1 MSTLYTVMSSDDEF
15 FDSNVSANIESI
27 QIDSDSDS
35 EQSAEDIFL
44 SSFQNIK
51 RSKIK
56 VELKQEIFDNLEKI
70 FRESSNAKTELK
82 EYRKRLA
89 KANVALNQQ
98 SKGETKVEPTIPKV
112 VVNITTQTSPQ
123 KSTQLSFNTSHWS
136 QQFSSTPLPRFS
148 SNLFNQIYSK
158 VTPIVTVSNQT
169 PITLNITSTTATASP
184 ASTSITQNMSLGMS
198 HNLTQQDISD
208 IKDLIVNNIQKDDT
222 SRLRQ
227 FSGSPKDAVS
237 FLEDFEYHAIANN
250 WDNDKR
256 RTKLG
261 TYLTNAGRDW

>member
-1 MSTLYTVMSSDDEF
+1 
-15 FDSNVSANIESI
+15 
-27 QIDSDSDS
+27 
-35 EQSAEDIFL
+35 
-44 SSFQNIK
+44 
-51 RSKIK
+51 
-56 VELKQEIFDNLEKI
+56 
-70 FRESSNAKTELK
+70 
-82 EYRKRLA
+82 
-89 KANVALNQQ
+89 
-98 SKGETKVEPTIPKV
+98 
-112 VVNITTQTSPQ
+112 
-123 KSTQLSFNTSHWS
+123 
-136 QQFSSTPLPRFS
+136 
-148 SNLFNQIYSK
+148 
-158 VTPIVTVSNQT
+158 
-169 PITLNITSTTATASP
+169 
-184 ASTSITQNMSLGMS
+184 MSLGMS